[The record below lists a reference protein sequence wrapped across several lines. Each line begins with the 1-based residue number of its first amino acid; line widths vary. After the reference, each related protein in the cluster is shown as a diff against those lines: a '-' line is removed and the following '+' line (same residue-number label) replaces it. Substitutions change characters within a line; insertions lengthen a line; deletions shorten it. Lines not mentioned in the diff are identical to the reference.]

1 MRDTKTSRWQSVTEQ
16 PVFQWSAIGLTVIIS
31 LVVLL
36 WQLESTLIPAAVD
49 HIIEEVPPEFF
60 DEIGEGMVSD
70 LASSGFTESTLT
82 RKQQAEVHAVFDGLR
97 KELQLDTR
105 HTLHLYHWA
114 TDANAFALPGAQ
126 IVVTDELVHRL
137 GMGDQLKAVLLHE
150 LGHTTFQHVEASM
163 LRSSLIGLGS
173 VLLIGDISYLSLAAA
188 SVSTTVLERT
198 FSREQEIEADT
209 YAARYFL
216 ARDEDPEALV
226 SALQNLSVDVES
238 GAHAWL
244 STHPSNEERVRLI
257 RGAYSRGK
265 DGGEY
270 GVEI

>member
-1 MRDTKTSRWQSVTEQ
+1 LRDTKTSRWQSVTEQ

-31 LVVLL
+31 LAVLL

-82 RKQQAEVHAVFDGLR
+82 SKQQAEVHAVFDGLR
-97 KELQLDTR
+97 NELQLDTR
-105 HTLHLYHWA
+105 YTLHLYHWA

-137 GMGDQLKAVLLHE
+137 GIGNQLKAVLLHE

-198 FSREQEIEADT
+198 FSREQEIEADA
-209 YAARYFL
+209 YSVGYFL
-216 ARDEDPEALV
+216 ARDQDPEALV
-226 SALQNLSVDVES
+226 DALQILSDKAETHDT
-238 GAHAWL
+238 GWL
-244 STHPSNEERVRLI
+244 STHPSTEERVGLI
-257 RGAYSRGK
+257 RGS
-265 DGGEY
+265 EL
-270 GVEI
+270 